1 MRLYGRGEKRMSM
14 VIAGYLL
21 DTEGRWATE
30 QVVTE
35 NVSPRGARFFTKC
48 RWQSGERLRIAGFAK
63 QFRVGARV
71 LYCQPGPSGGFFIG
85 LEFRERCADWWK
97 DSVACKTVPSFGR
110 GSDSP
115 SSAP

>member
-1 MRLYGRGEKRMSM
+1 MRLYGRSEKRMSM
-14 VIAGYLL
+14 VIAAYLL
-21 DTEGRWATE
+21 DTEGRRATE

-35 NVSPRGARFFTKC
+35 NVSPRGARVFTKC
-48 RWQSGERLRIAGFAK
+48 RWQSGERLRIAGFAN

-71 LYCQPGPSGGFFIG
+71 VYCQPGPSGGFFIG